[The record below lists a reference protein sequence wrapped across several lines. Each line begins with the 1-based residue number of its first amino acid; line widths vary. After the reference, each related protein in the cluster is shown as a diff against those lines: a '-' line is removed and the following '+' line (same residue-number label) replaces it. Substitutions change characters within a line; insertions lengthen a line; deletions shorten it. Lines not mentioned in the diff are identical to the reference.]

1 MTALRALRPIALFA
15 VCATTVCAA
24 TSCARSDRFPFS
36 GTVIR
41 DAALVGSTVG
51 GRVTSVRVAAGDSV
65 RAGEI
70 LVTFDDAD
78 ERAAVAAAQAQA
90 RQAAANY
97 DDLAAG
103 PLASE
108 TAQAEAQAA
117 QSLAAYDQ
125 ALLGSRGRIASARAS
140 ARSAADAYRQAA
152 AQADLAEKTARRQ
165 SMLYAQGAISAQA
178 SDEAVAG
185 YRSAVAA
192 MAAARARLQDARAQA
207 AVVERADVPEQTNAA
222 AQSYQASLAH
232 AATVRAGARPQTLA
246 AAHYALQAAQAQL
259 AAQSARLAQCV
270 VRAPADGT
278 ISAIDLRPGDI
289 VAPNVGIA
297 TVEERHNPYV
307 RIYVDQADIGR
318 FSLRA
323 KVDVRSDAVP
333 GRTFT
338 GTIEQIDS
346 AAQFTPRDV
355 ETPED
360 RASLT
365 FGVKVRIDDPGG
377 VVRAGTTAS
386 VALP

>member
-1 MTALRALRPIALFA
+1 MTAPRAFRLILILIACA
-15 VCATTVCAA
+15 VAA
-24 TSCARSDRFPFS
+24 CARSDRFPFS

-41 DAALVGSTVG
+41 DSALVGSTVG
-51 GRVTSVRVAAGDSV
+51 GRVTSVRVSAGDSV
-65 RAGEI
+65 RAGQV

-103 PLASE
+103 PLQSE
-108 TAQAEAQAA
+108 IAQAEAEAAGSQAV
-117 QSLAAYDQ
+117 YEQ
-125 ALLGSRGRIASARAS
+125 ALRGNRGRVASARAS
-140 ARSAADAYRQAA
+140 ARAAADAYRQAA

-165 SMLYAQGAISAQA
+165 TSLYAQGAVSAQTA
-178 SDEAVAG
+178 DEAVAG

-192 MAAARARLQDARAQA
+192 MGAARARMQDARAQA
-207 AVVERADVPEQTNAA
+207 SIVERADVPEQTNAA
-222 AQSYQASLAH
+222 AQSYQAALAR
-232 AATVRAGARPQTLA
+232 AATVRAGTRPQTLTA
-246 AAHYALQAAQAQL
+246 ARFALQAAQAQV
-259 AAQSARLAQCV
+259 AAQSARLEQCV

-297 TVEERHNPYV
+297 TVEERRNPYV
-307 RIYVDQADIGR
+307 RIYVDQANIGR

-323 KVDVRSDAVP
+323 KVDVQSDALP
-333 GRTFT
+333 GRALT

-346 AAQFTPRDV
+346 DAQFTPRDV

-365 FGVKVRIDDPGG
+365 FGVKVRIDDQGG